1 MAFIPVHDDNA
12 LRSIRFQWVTLALIV
27 LNVAVFAATIAG
39 LPENVMLSFAI
50 VPRELLDEGVRGA
63 ATYPHRY
70 NAVDVREIWTLLTYM
85 FMHGNIMHLIGN
97 MLFLW
102 VFGDNVEDA
111 MGHGRFLV
119 FYVLCGIFAALFHTW
134 MLPSSEVPLIGASG
148 AVAGIIAAYLLL
160 TPRVDVWVLVFHF
173 LPLQLPAWIVL
184 GSWAILQF
192 AMPLLGVGGLV
203 SWWAHVGGILA
214 GAVLVLVL
222 RRPGVRLLQGV
233 GGN

>member
-39 LPENVMLSFAI
+39 VPENVMLSFAI

-148 AVAGIIAAYLLL
+148 AVAGVIAAYLILY
-160 TPRVDVWVLVFHF
+160 PRVQVWILVFRF
-173 LPLQLPAWIVL
+173 LPLKLPVFLVL
-184 GSWAILQF
+184 GSWIALQF
-192 AMPLLGVGGLV
+192 AMPFITQGGQI
-203 SWWAHVGGILA
+203 SWYAHVGGILA
-214 GAVLVLVL
+214 GAVLVFVL
-222 RRPGVRLLQGV
+222 RRPGVRVLQGV
-233 GGN
+233 GNR